1 MTAEMSAS
9 EARVLSLR
17 QLGVDSHRDKSVL
30 DVVDRLG
37 LLQVDSVNVFERAH
51 YMPLFSRL
59 GTFKKSGLEDLMGGF
74 HPTLIE
80 YWAHEA
86 SIVRLENWPLY
97 RWRMDA
103 YREKYAIKWGMTE
116 GNSKLVSQIRSQLQA
131 NGPMSSGQF
140 ETEAGARKGTWW
152 GWSDLKRALEYMF
165 LVGDLVS
172 GGRDAF
178 KRMYALPEQVL
189 PASIL
194 DHRPGDNDS
203 RKQLLMQAAYAY
215 GVATLQDLADW
226 HRMKPSV
233 IKDLITELVDAGDLQ
248 TVKVEGWADAA
259 YIAKGQNLEGLGPKA
274 PGARTTVLSPFDP
287 VCWRRDRIERM
298 FGFDYRIEIYTPEP
312 KRKFGYYTLPILH
325 NRDLVGRIDLKSDRQ
340 ASSLLAQASWHE
352 DRLKTAESTRM
363 AKALAKHLKEVQSWQ
378 GLSDLVVKP
387 KGNLALE
394 LSAHI

>member
-1 MTAEMSAS
+1 MTAEMSAA

-17 QLGVDSHRDKSVL
+17 QLGVDSHRDNSVL
-30 DVVDRLG
+30 EVVDRLG

-59 GTFKKSGLEDLMGGF
+59 GNFDKAELENLMGGF
-74 HPTLIE
+74 GPTLIE

-103 YREKYAIKWGMTE
+103 YREKYEFKWGMTE
-116 GNSKLVSQIRSQLQA
+116 ANAKLVSQIRSQLLA

-152 GWSDLKRALEYMF
+152 GWSDLKQALEYMF

-172 GGRDAF
+172 GGRNSF
-178 KRMYALPEQVL
+178 KRLYALPEQVL

-194 DHRPGDNDS
+194 ERRPS
-203 RKQLLMQAAYAY
+203 ASEARKTLLLQAANAY
-215 GVATLQDLADW
+215 GVATFQDLADW
-226 HRMKPSV
+226 HRMKPTV
-233 IKDLITELVDAGDLQ
+233 IKGLLSEMIDAGDLQ
-248 TVKVEGWADAA
+248 PVKVEGWAETG
-259 YIAKGQNLEGLGPKA
+259 YIARGQNLEGLDVKS
-274 PGARTTVLSPFDP
+274 PGSRTTVLSPFDP

-352 DRLKTAESTRM
+352 DRLKSAESKRM
-363 AKALAKHLKEVQSWQ
+363 AKDLAKHLKEVQTWQ

>member
-1 MTAEMSAS
+1 MTAEMSAA

-17 QLGVDSHRDKSVL
+17 QLGVDSHRDNSVL
-30 DVVDRLG
+30 EVVDRLG

-59 GTFKKSGLEDLMGGF
+59 GNFDKAELENLMGGF
-74 HPTLIE
+74 GPTLIE

-103 YREKYAIKWGMTE
+103 YREKYEFKWGMTE
-116 GNSKLVSQIRSQLQA
+116 ANAKLVSQIRSQLLA

-152 GWSDLKRALEYMF
+152 GWSDLKQALEYMF

-172 GGRDAF
+172 GGRNSF
-178 KRMYALPEQVL
+178 KRLYALPEQVL

-194 DHRPGDNDS
+194 EHRPS
-203 RKQLLMQAAYAY
+203 ASEARKTLLLQAANAY
-215 GVATLQDLADW
+215 GVATFQDLADW
-226 HRMKPSV
+226 HRMKPTV
-233 IKDLITELVDAGDLQ
+233 IKGLLSEMIDAGDLQ
-248 TVKVEGWADAA
+248 PIKVEGWAETG
-259 YIAKGQNLEGLGPKA
+259 YIARGQNLEGLDAKS
-274 PGARTTVLSPFDP
+274 PGSRTTVLSPFDP

-352 DRLKTAESTRM
+352 DRLKSAESTRM
-363 AKALAKHLKEVQSWQ
+363 AKALSKHLKEVQSWQ